1 MWPEGGTS
9 PFRGDKGTTWEGGV
23 RAPCMVRWPG
33 ATGGRVSSEIVD
45 MTDLLPTLASAAGDT
60 DSVEKLKKG
69 ADYVGKNYKVHLDGY
84 DQTALFSGK
93 SDKSAR
99 KFVFYY
105 DETVLTAIRYDSF
118 KISFSIKEGGHW
130 DDPLIGLGRPMITNL
145 RMDPFERQTGDVNRQ
160 YAEHK
165 TWVLTPIVGIV
176 EKHLMSFQEFPVRQ
190 LGLSA
195 QMGKTIEGIQ
205 SQILKIKTSN

>member
-1 MWPEGGTS
+1 
-9 PFRGDKGTTWEGGV
+9 
-23 RAPCMVRWPG
+23 
-33 ATGGRVSSEIVD
+33 
-45 MTDLLPTLASAAGDT
+45 MTDLLPTLASAAGEPDT
-60 DSVEKLKKG
+60 VEKLKAG
-69 ADYVGKNYKVHLDGY
+69 VDYGGRSFKVHLDGY
-84 DQTALFSGK
+84 DQTDLFTGK
-93 SDKSAR
+93 SEKSAR

-118 KISFSIKEGGHW
+118 KVTFSIKEGGHW

-165 TWVLTPIVGIV
+165 TWVLTPIIGIA
-176 EKHLMSFQEFPVRQ
+176 EKHLMTFKDFPVRQ

-205 SQILKIKTSN
+205 SQILKIRQQP

>member
-1 MWPEGGTS
+1 
-9 PFRGDKGTTWEGGV
+9 
-23 RAPCMVRWPG
+23 
-33 ATGGRVSSEIVD
+33 
-45 MTDLLPTLASAAGDT
+45 
-60 DSVEKLKKG
+60 
-69 ADYVGKNYKVHLDGY
+69 
-84 DQTALFSGK
+84 
-93 SDKSAR
+93 
-99 KFVFYY
+99 VFYY

-118 KISFSIKEGGHW
+118 KVTFSIKEGGHW

-165 TWVLTPIVGIV
+165 TWVLTPIIGIA
-176 EKHLMSFQEFPVRQ
+176 EKHLMTFKDFPVRQ

-205 SQILKIKTSN
+205 SQILKIRQQP